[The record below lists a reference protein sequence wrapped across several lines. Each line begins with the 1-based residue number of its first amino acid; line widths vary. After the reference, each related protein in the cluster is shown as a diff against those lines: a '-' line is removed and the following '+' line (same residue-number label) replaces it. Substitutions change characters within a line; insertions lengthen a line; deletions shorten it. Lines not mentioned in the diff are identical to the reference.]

1 MKYVVVFAEGYVG
14 YFFDEASRVFDNKE
28 EAEAYAE
35 KLNMEFAVANRC
47 RVEDLG
53 DYYEVVDVEE
63 YKKYEE

>member
-1 MKYVVVFAEGYVG
+1 MKYVVVFVEGCVG
-14 YFFDEASRVFDNKE
+14 FFFDEASRVFDNKE
-28 EAEAYAE
+28 EAEVYAE
-35 KLNMEFAVANRC
+35 KLNMEFAVVNRC